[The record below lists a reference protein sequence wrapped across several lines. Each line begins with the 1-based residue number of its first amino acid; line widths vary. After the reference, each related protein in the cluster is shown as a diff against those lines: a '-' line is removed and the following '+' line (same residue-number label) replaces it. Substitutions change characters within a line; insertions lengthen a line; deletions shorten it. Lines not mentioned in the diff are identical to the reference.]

1 MNNSLPLS
9 QLVISAVIPAGES
22 HAVIDIDKK
31 SFPDDIDLT
40 INSVV
45 VKIDTTSLYN
55 VKTTNTVVARN
66 DSGPKN
72 IVVEAG
78 YYDQESLEEMFG
90 SYLTFTEDGYVHP
103 SGPAYDLVF
112 QQAPDLRRI
121 LGFDEIQASG
131 VKGREPVDVSNG
143 LNCIRIYSNLVKQ
156 MISFETSPLVD
167 CMIYST
173 MGLNNVCSFSHLNM
187 PGVRMSDLRSFQ
199 FDVRD
204 RHGEVVSIASDIYI
218 NIRLS
223 VNGKV

>member
-1 MNNSLPLS
+1 MNERKSGQWDRLDNWESTNPTILLMEFIYYHS
-9 QLVISAVIPAGES
+9 RRTSEDGMIES
-22 HAVIDIDKK
+22 HTVIDIDKK

-90 SYLTFTEDGYVHP
+90 SYLTFTEDGYAHP

-112 QQAPDLRRI
+112 QQAPDLSRI
-121 LGFDEIQASG
+121 LGFDGIQ
-131 VKGREPVDVSNG
+131 
-143 LNCIRIYSNLVKQ
+143 
-156 MISFETSPLVD
+156 M
-167 CMIYST
+167 
-173 MGLNNVCSFSHLNM
+173 
-187 PGVRMSDLRSFQ
+187 
-199 FDVRD
+199 
-204 RHGEVVSIASDIYI
+204 
-218 NIRLS
+218 
-223 VNGKV
+223 NGKV